1 MRKINIDLN
10 REGIEREKRGDIDNR
25 ESTNCSK
32 VIENERKIIK
42 KTSNRM

>member
-25 ESTNCSK
+25 ESKNCAK

-42 KTSNRM
+42 KESKRM

>member
-25 ESTNCSK
+25 ESTKCAK
-32 VIENERKIIK
+32 VIKNERELIK
-42 KTSNRM
+42 KESKRI

>member
-42 KTSNRM
+42 KESKRM

>member
-10 REGIEREKRGDIDNR
+10 REGIAREKRGDIDNR

-42 KTSNRM
+42 KENKRM

>member
-25 ESTNCSK
+25 ESTNCAK

-42 KTSNRM
+42 KESKRM